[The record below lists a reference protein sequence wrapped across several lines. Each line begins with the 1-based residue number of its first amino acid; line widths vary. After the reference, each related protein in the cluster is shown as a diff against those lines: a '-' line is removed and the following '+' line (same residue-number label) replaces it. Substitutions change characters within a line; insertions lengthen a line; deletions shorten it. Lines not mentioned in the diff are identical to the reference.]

1 MKVILLQSY
10 NKVGTVGDIVNVK
23 AGFARNFLIPN
34 KIASLATKENIKN
47 LDIFL
52 KAQEIKEAKNRTNM
66 ELLFKQLNK
75 LTLKFALQAGEDEKL
90 FGSVTSQMVSDELS
104 KEGYTIDKKEISLE
118 DPIKSLGN
126 HFVEINLGLDEK
138 PKLKLKISAEKK

>member
-10 NKVGTVGDIVNVK
+10 NKVGSVGDIVNVK

-104 KEGYTIDKKEISLE
+104 KEGYTIDKKEIVLDE
-118 DPIKSLGN
+118 PIKSLGN

>member
-10 NKVGTVGDIVNVK
+10 NKVGSVGDIVNVK

-90 FGSVTSQMVSDELS
+90 FGSVTSQMISDELL
-104 KEGYTIDKKEISLE
+104 KEGYNIDKKEIVLE